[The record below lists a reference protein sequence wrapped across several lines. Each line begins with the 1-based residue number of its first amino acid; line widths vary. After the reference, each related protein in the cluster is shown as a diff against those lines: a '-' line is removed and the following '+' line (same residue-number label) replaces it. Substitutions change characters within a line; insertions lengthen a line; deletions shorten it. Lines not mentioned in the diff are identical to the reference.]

1 MNKDLLHSRKFLVLT
16 AITIL
21 IATVSFG
28 QENIEPWKPGQLLSP
43 ETLANEINQQ
53 GKKPPVILDVGPAGS
68 IKGSIEIGPTKET
81 ENIEKLKQT
90 IQKLPKDTRIVV
102 YCGCCPFKNC
112 PNIRPAF
119 ALLNSLGFTNP
130 QLLSIPKNLKVDWI
144 DHGYPMEH

>member
-1 MNKDLLHSRKFLVLT
+1 MNNELLQCRKLLLLT
-16 AITIL
+16 AFTIL
-21 IATVSFG
+21 TVTVSFA

-53 GKKPPVILDVGPAGS
+53 GKKPPVILNVGPAGS
-68 IKGSIEIGPTKET
+68 IKGSIEIGPTKEK
-81 ENIEKLKQT
+81 ENIEKLKQS
-90 IQKLPKDTRIVV
+90 IQSLPKDTRIVV

-119 ALLNSLGFTNP
+119 ALLNSMGFTNP